1 METPVAMTAR
11 FRLAE
16 LLEESGLS
24 QRELASRAGV
34 SPTTVNRM
42 ASNLTAQVALE
53 TLDALSRELGKE
65 LGREVAPGDLIE
77 RERKGKRG

>member
-11 FRLAE
+11 FRLAQ

-24 QRELASRAGV
+24 QRELAARAGV

-53 TLDALSRELGKE
+53 TLDALSRELGKA

-77 RERKGKRG
+77 RERKGRKG

>member
-1 METPVAMTAR
+1 MTAR